1 MKVIYEN
8 IQDQIKILKADE
20 AYSVRFIVWRTPVHE
35 ETVPVEKQAV
45 DAYLQGKHTANEL
58 LYYADFGIWKP
69 AKSPRQANRD
79 FLEKFPEFVLIAP
92 ENAQKI
98 FSKVE
103 YKKLVKRAHREKR
116 KENWL
121 KVFHLLKRIVGK

>member
-20 AYSVRFIVWRTPVHE
+20 DYYVRFIVWRMPIHE
-35 ETVPVEKQAV
+35 ETVPIEKQAV
-45 DAYLQGKHTANEL
+45 DAYLQGQHTADEL

-69 AKSPRQANRD
+69 DKSPIQTNRD

-98 FSKVE
+98 FSKAE
-103 YKKLVKRAHREKR
+103 YKKLVKRAHGSAPVKR
-116 KENWL
+116 TIK
-121 KVFHLLKRIVGK
+121 